1 MALSD
6 QEIGERIKT
15 ARQAC
20 HLTQNQF
27 AAKIHVSQ
35 QTLSRYENG
44 INAVPNNTLEHIAK
58 ELDISLTYFMGVS
71 SVEFSDEEILLIE
84 LYRKAND
91 KIKRYIVELVKLLM
105 MD

>member
-6 QEIGERIKT
+6 QEIGERIRT
-15 ARQAC
+15 AREAS

-58 ELDISLTYFMGVS
+58 VLDISLTYFLGVGS
-71 SVEFSDEEILLIE
+71 EEYSDEERLLIE

-91 KIKRYIVELVKLLM
+91 KNKKYIFELVKLLM
-105 MD
+105 ME

>member
-15 ARQAC
+15 ARQIC

-27 AAKIHVSQ
+27 AAKIHVLQ

-58 ELDISLTYFMGVS
+58 ELNISLTYFLGVS
-71 SVEFSDEEILLIE
+71 SDEYSDEEILLID
-84 LYRKAND
+84 LYRKAD
-91 KIKRYIVELVKLLM
+91 DRIKKYIFELVKLLM
-105 MD
+105 MA